1 MLGKGSFNHN
11 NRSFSAKNVD
21 RERSFLN
28 VTYCE
33 ENIKEVYSELFNG
46 ALERYNTKQTR
57 SDRKIADYYEKIRI
71 SKQEKLFHEVIFQ
84 IGNKEDMNVRT
95 SYGKIAKEILGEYAR
110 EFQKRNPNLRV
121 FSSHLHMDEETPH
134 VHIDFIPFICDSK
147 RGLDTRVSLKGALAS
162 MGFKGGTRGET
173 EWNQWIENEKYEL
186 AIIMGKYGITWKKLG
201 THNKHLSV
209 LEYEKQERVKE
220 VKQLNQQINEKQK
233 ELTTSNNE
241 IKELKAEN
249 NLIKK
254 ESSDLRTEKYKLTNK
269 TTEILSEQMELEDK
283 NRKLKSDIETLSLVN
298 QDLSADTK
306 MLTIEKQELL
316 NDKNMIKE
324 DIQLLNNKFLQ
335 MQKMQKT
342 VQQNIQRYDYPE
354 WTLSEPSGFMSA
366 KTFYESK
373 AFPLVS
379 KFKDAI
385 KKIEAQLTV
394 LEEKIKSLTEDVTW
408 YKAKVKK
415 LVEELFEKDK
425 RIEKLQEKAEDLE
438 RVKRHA
444 GADQVDKIIEI
455 ERQRDGF
462 YSFNRNQEDKHR

>member
-95 SYGKIAKEILGEYAR
+95 SYGEIAKEILGEYAR

-379 KFKDAI
+379 KFKEAI
-385 KKIEAQLTV
+385 KKIAAQLTV

-425 RIEKLQEKAEDLE
+425 RIEKLQEKADDLE

-462 YSFNRNQEDKHR
+462 YSFNKTQEDKHR